1 MKKILLAFL
10 AVVIT
15 TAAYAQAPTF
25 TGFSHPNV
33 VTALYSDDT
42 ELFIGSRTPI
52 PNNRLISYD
61 GQSFN
66 SIGYNE
72 SGYEIDAIGLTIA
85 SYTPPQTITLGL
97 LVADKGTA
105 NFGYPGNVY
114 SYDYSTFTQ
123 RLGYSYFSNILTT
136 FLHSQNG
143 NTYVGG
149 SFNTIEENQTIVPTN
164 GLAEIF
170 LTGVVSETSLPSGT
184 HVHSSL
190 EYSSTYYIGT
200 NGGLMAYNNQ
210 TSQFTV
216 TSVDQTLLA
225 LESYNGIVYGS
236 YFTQVYTWDGT
247 GSEVLETTL
256 TTNSVNCIKAFD
268 GKLFFGGEELTMFNG
283 STWSTIATFDNG
295 EIETME
301 VYDGKLY
308 IGGDFVGVNGEPL
321 AYLMSMDFSTVTD
334 VSDLDGGINIYM
346 PNPSDGLHMQSDNTL
361 QVDVY
366 DLTGKLVTSFNN
378 VTFVDEQLDSGM
390 YLVVLRGEGYVV
402 TRRLVVTR

>member
-1 MKKILLAFL
+1 MAF
-10 AVVIT
+10 
-15 TAAYAQAPTF
+15 
-25 TGFSHPNV
+25 
-33 VTALYSDDT
+33 
-42 ELFIGSRTPI
+42 
-52 PNNRLISYD
+52 
-61 GQSFN
+61 
-66 SIGYNE
+66 
-72 SGYEIDAIGLTIA
+72 
-85 SYTPPQTITLGL
+85 ITLL
-97 LVADKGTA
+97 HKRS
-105 NFGYPGNVY
+105 NVGDR
-114 SYDYSTFTQ
+114 SP
-123 RLGYSYFSNILTT
+123 TT
-136 FLHSQNG
+136 EDLFDGEIAL
-143 NTYVGG
+143 NT
-149 SFNTIEENQTIVPTN
+149 
-164 GLAEIF
+164 
-170 LTGVVSETSLPSGT
+170 
-184 HVHSSL
+184 
-190 EYSSTYYIGT
+190 
-200 NGGLMAYNNQ
+200 
-210 TSQFTV
+210 
-216 TSVDQTLLA
+216 
-225 LESYNGIVYGS
+225 
-236 YFTQVYTWDGT
+236 
-247 GSEVLETTL
+247 
-256 TTNSVNCIKAFD
+256 FD